1 MTSGTCEEEGGGG
14 GSMSEVGGCVAAL
27 DPTSEAGLV
36 FAAGV
41 EPTGSDTGVS
51 TETSSEVAG
60 AGPSFGAGFLLPG
73 SSEVDG
79 AGSFEVDG
87 AGSFN
92 GAGPSSA
99 AGADAPPENAGDSS
113 NAGPGAISSSSATG
127 FSTGFGAG
135 DPAGESS
142 YSSIISAA
150 AFDGPAA

>member
-79 AGSFEVDG
+79 AGSF
-87 AGSFN
+87 N

-99 AGADAPPENAGDSS
+99 AGADAPPENASDSS

>member
-51 TETSSEVAG
+51 TETSSELA
-60 AGPSFGAGFLLPG
+60 GAGFLLPG
-73 SSEVDG
+73 SSVDG

-127 FSTGFGAG
+127 FSTGSGAG

>member
-27 DPTSEAGLV
+27 DPTSEAGLA

-79 AGSFEVDG
+79 AGSF
-87 AGSFN
+87 N

-113 NAGPGAISSSSATG
+113 NAGPGAISSSATG
-127 FSTGFGAG
+127 FSTGSGAG